1 MPGALHTKLF
11 DFTYPESLVATEP
24 RLGFRTMWVA
34 GQAAP
39 TELQP
44 SEIIHI
50 FKPGDLLVLND
61 TKVLKRRV
69 TTPQGLEI
77 LFLESLPD
85 NTWEVLFPARGVKD
99 NVDFPLPGGLT
110 AQLVERGLPQKIKV
124 SGPLTE
130 SYFSEHG
137 ELALPPYIQKARGER
152 HNRETENSIYQTAWA
167 QKPGSYAAPTASLHF
182 QNQDLEKFREVG
194 VQTATLTLHVGLGT
208 FLPVKTEN
216 LEEHKMHAEEIFI
229 PRETIEKIVAT
240 KKAGGRVWALGT
252 TVTRAL
258 ESWARGKL
266 SETSKGDVAGASDLF
281 ITPGFQFEVV
291 DALMTNFH
299 QPKSTLLALVSAW
312 AGRENVLSA
321 YQWAIEK
328 KFRLFSYGDLTI
340 WTR

>member
-24 RLGFRTMWVA
+24 RLDFRTMWVA
-34 GQAAP
+34 GHAAP
-39 TELQP
+39 KELQP
-44 SEIIHI
+44 SEIIQI
-50 FKPGDLLVLND
+50 FKPGDLLILND

-85 NTWEVLFPARGVKD
+85 NTWEVLFPAREVKD
-99 NVDFPLPGGLT
+99 NTDFPLPGGFA

-124 SGPLTE
+124 SGQLTE
-130 SYFSEHG
+130 DYFSEHG

-152 HNRETENSIYQTAWA
+152 HNRGDESAMYQTAWA

-182 QNQDLEKFREVG
+182 QNQDLEKFRAAG
-194 VQTATLTLHVGLGT
+194 VRTATLTLHVGLGT
-208 FLPVKTEN
+208 FLPVKAEN
-216 LEEHKMHAEEIFI
+216 LSDHKMHAEEIFI

-266 SETSKGDVAGASDLF
+266 SETSSGDIEGSSDLF